1 MANGYSG
8 ADIANVCREAAMMP
22 MRRKILVGNMN
33 FDDISK
39 INQEE
44 FEVPITME
52 DFREALKNIQKSVG

>member
-1 MANGYSG
+1 
-8 ADIANVCREAAMMP
+8 MMP

-33 FDDISK
+33 FDEISK